1 MTLLAH
7 PATWLSGY
15 IPDLPTPFD
24 ENDGIDLAAWARLC
38 ERQIDAGVPAIV
50 VGETAG
56 EASTLT
62 PAEQD
67 TLIRAAVEIAHGRVR
82 VIAGAGSNSTS
93 QAIELTRR
101 AEAAGADAVLSVVP
115 YYNKPMQSGLH
126 AHFQA
131 IAASTELHI
140 ILHDIPSRTIREL
153 SDDTLARLA
162 ESSQFIGLRDATGDI
177 ARPLRLRPLVPSRFR
192 LLSGDDATAL
202 AAIANGADGCIS
214 TTSNVAPELCQAV
227 FSNCRQE
234 RLQSARY
241 LQNRLAPLTSALAK
255 ENPAALKYA
264 LCLLGLMLPRTRLP
278 IVELDDTAKAN
289 VATAIAEIG
298 DEDLA
303 CLAESWHESR
313 CLELPSPTVLNSPPP
328 TRIMVRADRPPTSDL
343 SPPLRGGGRS

>member
-1 MTLLAH
+1 L
-7 PATWLSGY
+7 
-15 IPDLPTPFD
+15 
-24 ENDGIDLAAWARLC
+24 ARLC
-38 ERQIDAGVPAIV
+38 QRQIDAGVPAIV

-67 TLIRAAVEIAHGRVR
+67 SLIRAAVEIADGRVR

-115 YYNKPMQSGLH
+115 YYNKPMQSGIH
-126 AHFQA
+126 AHFRA
-131 IAASTELHI
+131 IADATELRI
-140 ILHDIPSRTIREL
+140 ILHDIPSRTVREL

-177 ARPLRLRPLVPSRFR
+177 ARPLRLRSLVPSRFR

-202 AAIANGADGCIS
+202 ALIANGADGCIS
-214 TTSNVAPELCQAV
+214 TTSNVAPELCQAM
-227 FSNCRQE
+227 FSNCRQG

-241 LQNRLAPLTSALAK
+241 LHNRLAPLTSALSK
-255 ENPAALKYA
+255 ESPAALKYA
-264 LCLLGLMLPRTRLP
+264 LCLLGLMRPNTRLP
-278 IVELDDTAKAN
+278 MVELDDKAKAE

-298 DEDLA
+298 DADLA
-303 CLAESWHESR
+303 CPVESR
-313 CLELPSPTVLNSPPP
+313 HAPRSHKGLAATSWRP
-328 TRIMVRADRPPTSDL
+328 VR
-343 SPPLRGGGRS
+343 G

>member
-1 MTLLAH
+1 MT
-7 PATWLSGY
+7 PGATTTAWLSGY
-15 IPDLPTPFD
+15 IPDLPTPID
-24 ENDGIDLAAWARLC
+24 ENDEIDLVALARLC

-67 TLIRAAVEIAHGRVR
+67 TLVRAAVEIADARVR
-82 VIAGAGSNSTS
+82 VIAGAGSNSTN

-115 YYNKPMQSGLH
+115 YYNKPMQSGIH
-126 AHFQA
+126 AHFRA
-131 IAASTELHI
+131 IADSTSLPI
-140 ILHDIPSRTIREL
+140 ILHDIPCRTIREL

-177 ARPLRLRPLVPSRFR
+177 ARPQRLRSLVPSRFR

-227 FSNCRQE
+227 FSSCKQG
-234 RLQSARY
+234 RLRSARY
-241 LQNRLAPLTSALAK
+241 LQNRLAPLTSALSK

-264 LCLLGLMLPRTRLP
+264 LCLLGLMRPNTRLP
-278 IVELDDTAKAN
+278 LVELDDAAKAG
-289 VATAIAEIG
+289 VATAIAAIG

-303 CLAESWHESR
+303 CPAESRHG
-313 CLELPSPTVLNSPPP
+313 VLRDVAKTP
-328 TRIMVRADRPPTSDL
+328 
-343 SPPLRGGGRS
+343 

>member
-1 MTLLAH
+1 MTQVAN
-7 PATWLSGY
+7 PATWLAGY

-24 ENDGIDLAAWARLC
+24 ESGGIDLTAFAKLC
-38 ERQIDAGVPAIV
+38 ERQIEAGVSAIV

-62 PAEQD
+62 PAEHA
-67 TLIRAAVEIAHGRVR
+67 TIVRTAIEIARGRVR

-115 YYNKPMQSGLH
+115 YYNKPMQAGIY
-126 AHFQA
+126 AHFRA
-131 IAASTELHI
+131 IAGSTTLPI

-162 ESSQFIGLRDATGDI
+162 ESKQFIGLRDGTGDI
-177 ARPLRLRPLVPSRFR
+177 ARPLRLRSLPPGFR

-202 AAIANGADGCIS
+202 AFLANGGDGCIS
-214 TTSNVAPELCQAV
+214 TISNVAPELCQV
-227 FSNCRQE
+227 IFSSCRQG

-241 LQNRLAPLTSALAK
+241 LQKRLAPLTASLTK
-255 ENPAALKYA
+255 ESPAALKYA
-264 LCLLGLMLPRTRLP
+264 LCLLGFMRPNTRLP
-278 IVELDDTAKAN
+278 IVELADSAKAE
-289 VATAIAEIG
+289 VASAIAEIS

-303 CLAESWHESR
+303 CPSESWHAAGFHNDSAAT
-313 CLELPSPTVLNSPPP
+313 L
-328 TRIMVRADRPPTSDL
+328 
-343 SPPLRGGGRS
+343 